1 MTPASAFL
9 LIQPFIFLTFAFVS
23 WRWSPVRRKQELLA
37 ASLIAENPDAERC
50 DGLIALQS
58 SWALGKQDEI
68 NRRIQLMQEQGWTYL
83 KMSVVS
89 QWGSL
94 WSWGGAVRL
103 HFIRTPMTVQ
113 NGEQPYQEDLQ

>member
-9 LIQPFIFLTFAFVS
+9 LIQLFIFLTVVFVA

-37 ASLIAENPDAERC
+37 AKLIAETPDAERF
-50 DGLIALQS
+50 DEVIALQS

-68 NRRIQLMQEQGWTYL
+68 SRRIQVMQEQGWTYL
-83 KMSVVS
+83 KMSEVS
-89 QWGSL
+89 PWVSL

-103 HFIRTPMTVQ
+103 HFLRTPMTID
-113 NGEQPYQEDLQ
+113 NGERQ